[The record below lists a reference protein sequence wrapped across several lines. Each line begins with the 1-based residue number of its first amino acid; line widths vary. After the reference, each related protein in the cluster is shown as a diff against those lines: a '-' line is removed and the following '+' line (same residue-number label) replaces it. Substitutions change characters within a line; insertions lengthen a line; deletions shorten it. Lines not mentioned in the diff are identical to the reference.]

1 MKKKFIIIITGIMI
15 SVIFACNNKPKE
27 IIFENSDIEIVDN
40 DNSIED
46 SIENYIN
53 EINDLNENNK
63 IKDSV
68 YNKRLDSL
76 FNSNYD
82 LTLKTDSLKAEVLFR
97 DLKLNRIRSYLEIS
111 KRGNNI
117 KYLRGWILRVLN
129 EK

>member
-1 MKKKFIIIITGIMI
+1 MKKKFIIIAAGIMLGVT
-15 SVIFACNNKPKE
+15 SACNNKPKE
-27 IIFENSDIEIVDN
+27 VVFSNSDIEITNN

-46 SIENYIN
+46 SIESYIN
-53 EINDLNENNK
+53 EIKDFKEYDK

-68 YNKRLDSL
+68 YNKRVDSL
-76 FNSNYD
+76 LNSNYN
-82 LTLKTDSLKAEVLFR
+82 LTLKTDSLRAEVLFR
-97 DLKLNRIRSYLEIS
+97 DLKLNRIRSYVEIS

>member
-1 MKKKFIIIITGIMI
+1 MKKKFIIITAGIMLSLI
-15 SVIFACNNKPKE
+15 SCGNNKSKE
-27 IIFENSDIEIVDN
+27 FIFENSDIEIVDS

-68 YNKRLDSL
+68 YNKRIDSL
-76 FNSNYD
+76 LNSNYD

-97 DLKLNRIRSYLEIS
+97 DLKLNRIRSYVEIS

>member
-1 MKKKFIIIITGIMI
+1 MKKKFIIIITGIMV
-15 SVIFACNNKPKE
+15 SVISACNNKSKE
-27 IIFENSDIEIVDN
+27 IIFENSDIEIVDS

-68 YNKRLDSL
+68 YNKRIDSL
-76 FNSNYD
+76 LNSNYD

-97 DLKLNRIRSYLEIS
+97 DLKLNRIRSYVEIS

-117 KYLRGWILRVLN
+117 KYLRCWILRVLN